1 MDKQQYVKVIMLSDL
16 WKIFRQR
23 LWIILLTAI
32 VAVTA
37 VYAGITL
44 TFVPRYK
51 SVATLYILQQN
62 NQAEKT
68 NNYDDFSLALK
79 VVKDCKYLMKSYSVL
94 NSVIEELNLGIS
106 WSELSNNITIE
117 NPTDSRILEIRVEAD
132 SPENAKIIVDKIC
145 TIGTE
150 KITEAMGF
158 KQVNFYQEGIL
169 DRTPCNKT
177 SVLDYAFVGLL
188 AAVVAYAVF
197 LMQHIFNDNIN
208 TEEDIEKYLNLS
220 VLGDIPN
227 AESTKKKGYGYGY
240 GRKST
245 AGKAKEEGE

>member
-1 MDKQQYVKVIMLSDL
+1 MENRQYVKVIILNDL
-16 WKIFRQR
+16 WKIFLQR
-23 LWIILLTAI
+23 LWIILLAVV
-32 VAVTA
+32 VAVSA
-37 VYAGITL
+37 AYAAITL

-62 NQAEKT
+62 NQSEVE

-79 VVKDCKYLMKSYSVL
+79 VVNDCKYLMKSYSVL
-94 NSVIEELNLGIS
+94 DKVIEELNLDLSYSDLYNSIS
-106 WSELSNNITIE
+106 IT
-117 NPTDSRILEIRVEAD
+117 NPVDSRILEIRVEAD

-158 KQVNFYQEGIL
+158 KQVNFYEEGIL
-169 DRTPCNKT
+169 DTTPCNQT
-177 SVLDYAFVGLL
+177 SVLDYIIVGVLV
-188 AAVVAYAVF
+188 AVLTYAVF
-197 LMQHIFNDNIN
+197 LIQHIFNDNIN

-220 VLGDIPN
+220 ILGDIPN

-240 GRKST
+240 GRKNTFSKIK
-245 AGKAKEEGE
+245 AEGK